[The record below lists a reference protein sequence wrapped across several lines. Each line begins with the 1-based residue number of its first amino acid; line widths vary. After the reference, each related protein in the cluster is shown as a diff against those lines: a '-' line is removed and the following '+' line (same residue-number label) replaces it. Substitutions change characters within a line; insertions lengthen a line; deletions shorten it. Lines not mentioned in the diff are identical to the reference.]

1 MQPTIDF
8 DSGFTLNEETTSLP
22 GVLVEISEHLR
33 ELDRSILKI
42 VVDGVDIPPED
53 LTAIIGDKT
62 TDDLQ
67 TVAIQSED
75 NVKLAM
81 DSIQEIAEVLP
92 ELPSACQSLAEVFQT
107 EAPEEGV
114 EKFDELAQI
123 STIIKLRQEQIAS
136 SLRFDM
142 ESLRIG
148 EKTLTE
154 CATEVT
160 DLLAR
165 AYEAVE
171 AADLGAL
178 SDLITYELAPLAER
192 EAKIIALFQAELDK
206 S

>member
-1 MQPTIDF
+1 MQLNIDC

-62 TDDLQ
+62 TDDVR
-67 TVAIQSED
+67 TVEIQSED

-92 ELPSACQSLAEVFQT
+92 ELPAACQSLAEVFQT
-107 EAPEEGV
+107 ETSEEGV

-123 STIIKLRQEQIAS
+123 WTIIKLRQEQIAS

-142 ESLRIG
+142 ESLRIN

-165 AYEAVE
+165 AYEVVE
-171 AADLGAL
+171 AADIAAL
-178 SDLITYELAPLAER
+178 SDILAYELAPLAER
-192 EAKIIALFQAELDK
+192 EAEIIALFQAELDK